1 MAGGIGAAGSWLQK
15 NVGGFG
21 SAFTGFAGGQAEKE
35 VKNYTTCLTHMKSFQ
50 GKNIIMTGA
59 TGGIGS
65 KVCKKLLKAGK

>member
-35 VKNYTTCLTHMKSFQ
+35 VKNYTTCLTHMKSF
-50 GKNIIMTGA
+50 
-59 TGGIGS
+59 
-65 KVCKKLLKAGK
+65 